1 MKRLILTAVFLYAVS
16 TGFVMAATD
25 NWLARQTAPDICP
38 KVRTV
43 EYTVYSE
50 EAAAA
55 KASNIGAQLVGSSN
69 SNDLRVRC
77 ARCSN
82 QKISFRRDAF
92 SGVVIITPT
101 HTCTTQYDLD
111 TYGCKSWCPT
121 CVIEPKISL
130 VLPAARGGIVT
141 TRSKCDPNIARDM
154 RQSKGGDTT
163 LTRAGQQQATEKP
176 VSTGSSSLS
185 PKIVEAFKNANVAPE
200 KIAEAVKNPSKLQ
213 ALREYAAAVE
223 KNDASSVTAAAK
235 DLGLSSAQTQK
246 LATNAAALAPEARKG
261 FSQGAIIEKTSPPS
275 TFDEPNNASTEP
287 HAAKVSVVAGP
298 GPQSPFDMSQSDL
311 TYGMIPRLGSYES
324 SDGYAYTQS
333 SQGSGSPFNML
344 GSLISS
350 FLKRN
355 TSGSSSAQQSQTSS
369 SITLSNS
376 QPNPNTSAA
385 TLLVQPKTA
394 VRGGQLTI
402 SWSSVGMSQ
411 LEPCRILI
419 GSEEIAKGNEGSAK
433 KTIPLA
439 ASGELEVSLKCTSLD
454 GPIER
459 KERIPVE

>member
-121 CVIEPKISL
+121 CVIEPKI
-130 VLPAARGGIVT
+130 
-141 TRSKCDPNIARDM
+141 ARDM

-200 KIAEAVKNPSKLQ
+200 KIAEAVKDPSKLQ

-235 DLGLSSAQTQK
+235 DRGLSSAQTQK

-355 TSGSSSAQQSQTSS
+355 TSGSSSAQPSQTSP

-376 QPNPNTSAA
+376 QPIPNTSAA